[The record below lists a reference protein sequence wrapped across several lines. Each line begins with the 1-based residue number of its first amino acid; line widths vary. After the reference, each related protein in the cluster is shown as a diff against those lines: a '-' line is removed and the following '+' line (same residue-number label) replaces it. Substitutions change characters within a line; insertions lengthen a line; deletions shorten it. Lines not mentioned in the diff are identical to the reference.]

1 MLCCLAG
8 GRLHQEPVPELT
20 QLRLP
25 EHCWETTQPV
35 TIHPGRSLPVP
46 GLHGS
51 ALEVD
56 VTLRPTEDATAAASV
71 YLMSDEPDGRPFGGD
86 EGTADDCCGVA
97 ITVSWHEAT
106 LKARCSGDDW
116 LPPAAVTHQS

>member
-1 MLCCLAG
+1 MLWCFAG

-25 EHCWETTQPV
+25 EHSWETTQPITV
-35 TIHPGRSLPVP
+35 HPDRSLSVP

-51 ALEVD
+51 ALEVA
-56 VTLRPTEDATAAASV
+56 VTLRPASDATAAASV
-71 YLMSDEPDGRPFGGD
+71 YLMSDEPDERPFGGGD
-86 EGTADDCCGVA
+86 GTVDDCCGVA

-106 LKARCSGDDW
+106 LKARC
-116 LPPAAVTHQS
+116 